1 MARGANTMTD
11 NINRTAIRRYLTNY
25 LADLKYHQFFI
36 GWHSHNEG
44 AELEDINAW
53 TCGTPEFDT
62 YDHFSD
68 YVYNLED
75 LLASLT
81 GPDDEPFYDYHK
93 DLIKQEFDALRQCV
107 VGFHQAAARLRK

>member
-1 MARGANTMTD
+1 MPD

-25 LADLKYHQFFI
+25 LADLKYHQY
-36 GWHSHNEG
+36 EG